1 MKCACVVTPSS
12 INEHL
17 QMAILLPY
25 PQLIRTTSTSSTTCS
40 ADSESDDEITQLPPL
55 PSGWSD
61 ALASTKDDL
70 SRIAE
75 FLEKEHKSHAVFP
88 PLPKVWTA
96 FELCSPE
103 DVKVVILGQD
113 PYHGV
118 GQAHGLSFS
127 VERGMR
133 IPPSLRNILKEAS
146 DDVGAPF
153 PAPHGDLRHWSRQ
166 GVLMLNAVLTV
177 RSGDPNSHKNKGW
190 EKFTD
195 KVIEVLNK
203 KTGIVFLLWGNPAQK
218 RASGISEDRHT
229 IIRSSH
235 PSPLGCRQ
243 TGTPFCGSMCFSRAN
258 KALEAV
264 GKTPIDWALD

>member
-1 MKCACVVTPSS
+1 MPSS
-12 INEHL
+12 INEHP
-17 QMAILLPY
+17 QMARLLPY
-25 PQLIRTTSTSSTTCS
+25 PQLIRTTSTSGDTCI
-40 ADSESDDEITQLPPL
+40 ADSESDDETTQLPPL
-55 PSGWSD
+55 PSSWSD

-70 SRIAE
+70 SRVAE
-75 FLEKEHKSHAVFP
+75 FLEKEHKRYAVFP

-118 GQAHGLSFS
+118 GQANGLSFS
-127 VERGMR
+127 VERGVKT
-133 IPPSLRNILKEAS
+133 PPSLRNILKEAS
-146 DDVGAPF
+146 DDVGTPF

-177 RSGDPNSHKNKGW
+177 RFGDPNSHKNKGW

-203 KTGIVFLLWGNPAQK
+203 KTGIVFLLWGNAAQK
-218 RASGISEDRHT
+218 KSSSIYRTKYKHT

-243 TGTPFCGSMCFSRAN
+243 TETPFCGSRCFSRAN
-258 KALEAV
+258 EALAAA
-264 GKTPIDWALD
+264 GKTPINWELD